1 MYAYCL
7 CVCTRLCLPMCGCWR
22 LKLGTFFNYSP
33 LYFETGFLLELEACQ
48 FGYTTWPASF
58 SKLQQAP
65 ESSSK
70 LPASLPCSTGV
81 TEVLPAPGF
90 YVGAGDRNSG
100 PSVCMVSTDQLSH
113 LPSSLNKA
121 QKNGNIFKEM
131 SK

>member
-7 CVCTRLCLPMCGCWR
+7 CVCTPLCLPMCGCWR

-48 FGYTTWPASF
+48 FGYTTWPASS
-58 SKLQQAP
+58 SKLQQAAC
-65 ESSSK
+65 
-70 LPASLPCSTGV
+70 LPSLQHRSYGS
-81 TEVLPAPGF
+81 APRTWLLC
-90 YVGAGDRNSG
+90 GAGDRNSG

-121 QKNGNIFKEM
+121 QKNGNIFKEI